1 MVYSYIDNFNLWWNM
16 LNPKWLNT
24 FETLAETSSFTQTA
38 ERLFMTQPGVS
49 QHIKKLEA
57 ELGEVLIYREGK
69 QFELTQAGMM
79 LMAFVAEQKQQQND
93 FLVRL
98 KADSPHQG
106 SIRIACS
113 GTMAMTLYP
122 LLLAHQKQHPDLSIH
137 LEAAPAERI
146 RHYLMENLIDIGIST
161 QRIDHPSILENPL
174 GEEDLSIVV
183 PVTANIES
191 NDYAGLIALGY
202 INHPDGQHYADLVF
216 IANFAA
222 QYRGLESM
230 KISGYVNQLAQILL
244 PVSKGLGF
252 TVLPTGVIDGFSAPK
267 ALACFALE
275 KPISQTVYLAQKRH
289 RALPQRYE
297 PVIALIEQAIQ

>member
-1 MVYSYIDNFNLWWNM
+1 M

-24 FETLAETSSFTQTA
+24 FETLVETSSFTQTA

-69 QFELTQAGMM
+69 QFELTQAGIM
-79 LMAFVAEQKQQQND
+79 LKGFVAEQKQQQED
-93 FLVRL
+93 FFSRL
-98 KADSPHQG
+98 KSDSPHQG

-122 LLLAHQKQHPDLSIH
+122 LLLAHQAQHPDLSVH

-183 PVTANIES
+183 PVTANIDS
-191 NDYAGLIALGY
+191 DDYAGLTALGY

-216 IANFAA
+216 TANFAA
-222 QYRGLESM
+222 HYRGLESI

-252 TVLPTGVIDGFSAPK
+252 TVLPASVIDSFSAPNT
-267 ALACFALE
+267 LARFPLNE
-275 KPISQTVYLAQKRH
+275 PISQTVYLAQKRH

-297 PVIALIEQAIQ
+297 PVMAIIEQAMRPLSQTAE